1 MKGAG
6 EERSPSS
13 DTALGEQSGSL
24 LILLSP
30 GCLSGNHTGLPKT
43 HLFLVIRLRM
53 ELLLLKKTICRLPQT
68 LSSLKELSSAYPREG
83 FPRQESGDRSAMR
96 RLVLGSIAVAK

>member
-1 MKGAG
+1 MPVWKPHRATQNTSISSYPAKNGAIVV
-6 EERSPSS
+6 E
-13 DTALGEQSGSL
+13 
-24 LILLSP
+24 
-30 GCLSGNHTGLPKT
+30 KT
-43 HLFLVIRLRM
+43 V
-53 ELLLLKKTICRLPQT
+53 CRLPQT